1 MFSKKLWP
9 FPHSDGQNQHLFP
22 GCQPSS
28 RIPHQIQSTQ
38 ARLSVLIRRSAR
50 NFRVTRHPTGIA
62 DSTLPSLWSN
72 ADFRRANIDT
82 LRRRL
87 HNPLP
92 RGGVAAEQVVSAL
105 AVDVID
111 GLHSTA
117 SGRFFAWVIGGALSA
132 ALDADWLTAAWD
144 QNAYNYVTGPAA
156 ALVEECEPQTACG
169 H

>member
-1 MFSKKLWP
+1 MESLSPFLWRTYISYNMP
-9 FPHSDGQNQHLFP
+9 VHP
-22 GCQPSS
+22 G
-28 RIPHQIQSTQ
+28 
-38 ARLSVLIRRSAR
+38 AL
-50 NFRVTRHPTGIA
+50 RVTRHPTGIA

-117 SGRFFAWVIGGALSA
+117 SGRFFAWVIGGAAGGARCGL
-132 ALDADWLTAAWD
+132 ADRC
-144 QNAYNYVTGPAA
+144 VGS
-156 ALVEECEPQTACG
+156 ECL
-169 H
+169 

>member
-1 MFSKKLWP
+1 MNLRRLKDECDVGVESSTGPNFSDLATNQDLA
-9 FPHSDGQNQHLFP
+9 SQNVPTSLL
-22 GCQPSS
+22 
-28 RIPHQIQSTQ
+28 TQ
-38 ARLSVLIRRSAR
+38 N
-50 NFRVTRHPTGIA
+50 NFRFARHPTGIA

-72 ADFRRANIDT
+72 ADFRRSNIDA
-82 LRRRL
+82 LRRGL

-156 ALVEECEPQTACG
+156 AVVEECEPQTACG

>member
-1 MFSKKLWP
+1 MP
-9 FPHSDGQNQHLFP
+9 VYP
-22 GCQPSS
+22 G
-28 RIPHQIQSTQ
+28 
-38 ARLSVLIRRSAR
+38 AL
-50 NFRVTRHPTGIA
+50 RVTRHPTGIA

-117 SGRFFAWVIGGALSA
+117 SGRFFAWVIGGALPA
-132 ALDADWLTAAWD
+132 GLDAGWVAAGWG
-144 QNAYNYVTGPAA
+144 QKAHKYFYGPAPA
-156 ALVEECEPQTACG
+156 GGGGSGTKKTRG
-169 H
+169 D

>member
-1 MFSKKLWP
+1 MP
-9 FPHSDGQNQHLFP
+9 VYP
-22 GCQPSS
+22 G
-28 RIPHQIQSTQ
+28 
-38 ARLSVLIRRSAR
+38 AL
-50 NFRVTRHPTGIA
+50 RVTRHPTGIA

-117 SGRFFAWVIGGALSA
+117 SGRFFAWVIGGALPA

-144 QNAYNYVTGPAA
+144 QNAYN
-156 ALVEECEPQTACG
+156 AL
-169 H
+169 

>member
-1 MFSKKLWP
+1 MP
-9 FPHSDGQNQHLFP
+9 VYP
-22 GCQPSS
+22 G
-28 RIPHQIQSTQ
+28 
-38 ARLSVLIRRSAR
+38 AL
-50 NFRVTRHPTGIA
+50 RVTRHPTGIA

-117 SGRFFAWVIGGALSA
+117 SGRFFAWVIGGGL
-132 ALDADWLTAAWD
+132 
-144 QNAYNYVTGPAA
+144 PAA
-156 ALVEECEPQTACG
+156 PDAGWLIPAWGQKCHYDVTRPAPAG
-169 H
+169 G

>member
-1 MFSKKLWP
+1 MLSSRFAVCLSIVFAFSWLNLESARSWLRDAKRPSRQRLR
-9 FPHSDGQNQHLFP
+9 SN
-22 GCQPSS
+22 PSS
-28 RIPHQIQSTQ
+28 D
-38 ARLSVLIRRSAR
+38 R
-50 NFRVTRHPTGIA
+50 NC

-82 LRRRL
+82 LRQRL

-156 ALVEECEPQTACG
+156 AVVEECEPQTACG

>member
-1 MFSKKLWP
+1 MQ
-9 FPHSDGQNQHLFP
+9 G
-22 GCQPSS
+22 
-28 RIPHQIQSTQ
+28 
-38 ARLSVLIRRSAR
+38 RLSVLIRRSAR

-117 SGRFFAWVIGGALSA
+117 SGRFFAWVIGGALPA
-132 ALDADWLTAAWD
+132 ALDADWLTAAWH

-156 ALVEECEPQTACG
+156 AVVEECEPQTACG

>member
-1 MFSKKLWP
+1 MALVREIGIAVGIVIITLW
-9 FPHSDGQNQHLFP
+9 L
-22 GCQPSS
+22 
-28 RIPHQIQSTQ
+28 QS
-38 ARLSVLIRRSAR
+38 AGLAALIHWVRHALASNAHRLGPLRSAVLVVR
-50 NFRVTRHPTGIA
+50 LTAAAILLHANCAPK
-62 DSTLPSLWSN
+62 LPRS
-72 ADFRRANIDT
+72 RNIDT

-117 SGRFFAWVIGGALSA
+117 SGRFFAWVIGGALLA

-156 ALVEECEPQTACG
+156 AVVEECEPQTACG

>member
-1 MFSKKLWP
+1 M
-9 FPHSDGQNQHLFP
+9 
-22 GCQPSS
+22 
-28 RIPHQIQSTQ
+28 
-38 ARLSVLIRRSAR
+38 
-50 NFRVTRHPTGIA
+50 TRHPTEIA

-72 ADFRRANIDT
+72 ADFRRANIAFSDGGSIT
-82 LRRRL
+82 PCLAEVLRL
-87 HNPLP
+87 SKSL
-92 RGGVAAEQVVSAL
+92 AILAL
-105 AVDVID
+105 GFID

-156 ALVEECEPQTACG
+156 AVVEECEPQTVCG

>member
-1 MFSKKLWP
+1 M
-9 FPHSDGQNQHLFP
+9 
-22 GCQPSS
+22 
-28 RIPHQIQSTQ
+28 
-38 ARLSVLIRRSAR
+38 
-50 NFRVTRHPTGIA
+50 
-62 DSTLPSLWSN
+62 PSLWSN

-117 SGRFFAWVIGGALSA
+117 SGRFFAWVIGGALPA

-144 QNAYNYVTGPAA
+144 QNAYNYVAGPAA
-156 ALVEECEPQTACG
+156 ALVEVEECEPQTACG
-169 H
+169 Q

>member
-1 MFSKKLWP
+1 MSATLP
-9 FPHSDGQNQHLFP
+9 
-22 GCQPSS
+22 
-28 RIPHQIQSTQ
+28 QSG
-38 ARLSVLIRRSAR
+38 SG
-50 NFRVTRHPTGIA
+50 RVARHPTGIA

-117 SGRFFAWVIGGALSA
+117 SGRFFAWVIGGALPA

-144 QNAYNYVTGPAA
+144 QNAYMLPDLPRRWLRNVNHKQPVVTKDGLDRLRILPKSP
-156 ALVEECEPQTACG
+156 LVGAVRFESQDRPES
-169 H
+169 